1 MIALSNN
8 RLGVF
13 GLALALTVLT
23 IATFL
28 TPAFGQSVS
37 NTTARKTHA
46 VSTDVTRTPLSV
58 SERERSNAWSLTD
71 TEWRRYQS
79 LLLGIRGSI
88 SPANLSPIEVL
99 GIHARDSAERRRY
112 AERWARTMRDD
123 AERILAFQ
131 HAYDAAAKRLF
142 SGQPLIDVGKLQAF
156 ERERSNAWSLTD
168 TEWRRYQSLLLGIRG
183 SISPANLSPIE
194 VLGIHARDSAERR
207 RYAERWART
216 MRDDAER
223 ILAFQHAYDAA
234 AKRLFSGQP
243 LIDVGKLHSLVQKT
257 SELQADDR
265 VLFFTRVK
273 CPPCDAMLVK
283 LLSRLESIAGIDIYI
298 DDVPGNDD
306 EVIRAWAEEHGIE
319 AKWVGSRRVTLNHDG
334 GALEKIADEPPET
347 PALFVRRNGQLA
359 TLSYAEL

>member
-1 MIALSNN
+1 MTAPSIN
-8 RLGVF
+8 RFGIF

-23 IATFL
+23 IATLL

-37 NTTARKTHA
+37 NTTAKKTHA

-79 LLLGIRGSI
+79 LLPGIRGSI

-112 AERWARTMRDD
+112 AERWARAMRDD

-131 HAYDAAAKRLF
+131 RAYDAAAKRLF
-142 SGQPLIDVGKLQAF
+142 SGQ
-156 ERERSNAWSLTD
+156 T
-168 TEWRRYQSLLLGIRG
+168 
-183 SISPANLSPIE
+183 
-194 VLGIHARDSAERR
+194 
-207 RYAERWART
+207 
-216 MRDDAER
+216 
-223 ILAFQHAYDAA
+223 
-234 AKRLFSGQP
+234 
-243 LIDVGKLHSLVQKT
+243 LIDVGKLHSLPQKT

-265 VLFFTRVK
+265 ILFFTRVK

-306 EVIRAWAEEHGIE
+306 EVIRVWAEEHGIE
-319 AKWVGSRRVTLNHDG
+319 VEWVGSRRVTLNHDG
-334 GALEKIADEPPET
+334 GALEKISDESPET
-347 PALFVRRNGQLA
+347 PALFVRRNGQLS

>member
-1 MIALSNN
+1 MIALSNK
-8 RLGVF
+8 RWGVF

-23 IATFL
+23 IATLL
-28 TPAFGQSVS
+28 TPAFGQSGS
-37 NTTARKTHA
+37 NTTAKKTHA
-46 VSTDVTRTPLSV
+46 VSSDVTSTPLSV
-58 SERERSNAWSLTD
+58 SERERSAAWSLTD

-99 GIHARDSAERRRY
+99 GIHAKDSAERRDY

-131 HAYDAAAKRLF
+131 
-142 SGQPLIDVGKLQAF
+142 Q
-156 ERERSNAWSLTD
+156 
-168 TEWRRYQSLLLGIRG
+168 
-183 SISPANLSPIE
+183 
-194 VLGIHARDSAERR
+194 
-207 RYAERWART
+207 
-216 MRDDAER
+216 
-223 ILAFQHAYDAA
+223 AYDAA

-273 CPPCDAMLVK
+273 CPACEAVLVK

-298 DDVPGNDD
+298 DDVPENDD
-306 EVIRAWAEEHGIE
+306 GVIRAWADEHGIE
-319 AKWVGSRRVTLNHDG
+319 VEWVATRRVTLNHDG
-334 GALEKIADEPPET
+334 GALEKITDEPPET
-347 PALFVRRNGQLA
+347 PALFVRRNGQLV